1 MSGREQALLQSV
13 EDMVRLIAELLDLRR
28 RVRRAEAIAPPGGM
42 SPQERRRRCCR
53 FYPVGGGGAIQPSG
67 RRAVNSD
74 QSEVLPKADIGSG
87 GGHIGFVP
95 QGDLVTPS
103 DTRTTAPPS
112 RPHPQPRLIGPEWSK
127 TWTTTNEERP

>member
-1 MSGREQALLQSV
+1 MNRLRVTDDMFARIPALLL
-13 EDMVRLIAELLDLRR
+13 EGTTTAEIAATYG
-28 RVRRAEAIAPPGGM
+28 VT
-42 SPQERRRRCCR
+42 
-53 FYPVGGGGAIQPSG
+53 VGTLVVLCS

-87 GGHIGFVP
+87 GGHVGFVP
-95 QGDLVTPS
+95 IGDLVTPS